1 MCAAP
6 PTQHHNLISI
16 KTTKDTNKQPNK
28 QRKDKFIS
36 GLSMPLPSNL
46 KNLYAEWL
54 QEFIGGLSSRQEQLT
69 LTYEKAR
76 RNLIETEAVIYYP
89 RDLKKIK
96 GIGDTIMRRLEKR
109 LHEHCAEIGVPPP
122 ESIVPTDIN
131 RGTKRATT
139 LLRSKSSTDVF
150 DEASTHNPNE
160 GPPLKKQRKYI
171 PRKRSGGYGILLG
184 LLELNAISKGISRED
199 LVEVSQKYCDTSMNP
214 NFMTRELRGAWSSV
228 NSLKKHN
235 LVLEQGR
242 PKIYYLTEEGLQL
255 ARTLKLAAGI
265 NFPKDNLTE
274 LPPNDEDLEFE
285 VTANLSELL
294 GSDKSITRA
303 QLEMNSSY
311 LMDITFQ
318 ESNNIPGGQ
327 PTEPIEGRS
336 LFYASPSSGL
346 DLTVSQSNAT
356 SEVVSTKERTLRRR
370 FDGISYELWP
380 KGSYEV
386 YPVIDHR
393 EIKSQANRD
402 FFSNALCRKGMKCEI
417 RQLALG
423 DIIWV
428 AKNKKTGNEC
438 VINTIIERKRLDDL
452 AISIRDNRFM
462 EQKSRL
468 DKSGCKNKY
477 YLIEETTARNME
489 GMTEALKT
497 AFWLILVYYRFSM
510 IRTTNSDE
518 TVEKLHALHTVI
530 NEGYSKKDLIVIYPH
545 ELKNQDDYRCVLEKF
560 RSEFERRRDIEC
572 CHSFQC
578 FQDILGK
585 GELSTVGELTIRIL
599 MFIKGISVEK
609 AVAIQTL
616 FPTLNHILTAYS
628 DCNSKEEANMLM
640 FNALGQAAG
649 AKKITKHLSEKIADV
664 FANF

>member
-1 MCAAP
+1 
-6 PTQHHNLISI
+6 
-16 KTTKDTNKQPNK
+16 
-28 QRKDKFIS
+28 
-36 GLSMPLPSNL
+36 MPLPPNL

-54 QEFIGGLSSRQEQLT
+54 QELIGGLSSRQEQLT

-122 ESIVPTDIN
+122 EPGVSTDVT
-131 RGTKRATT
+131 RGVKRATT
-139 LLRSKSSTDVF
+139 LLRSKSSADVF
-150 DEASTHNPNE
+150 NESSAHNSQE

-184 LLELNAISKGISRED
+184 LLELNAISRGISKED
-199 LVEVSQKYCDTSMNP
+199 LLETAQKYCDSSMNP
-214 NFMTRELRGAWSSV
+214 NFMTKELRGAWSSV

-242 PKIYYLTEEGLQL
+242 PKIYYLTEEGHQL
-255 ARTLKLAAGI
+255 AKTLKLAAGI
-265 NFPKDNLTE
+265 NFPKDSLTE
-274 LPPNDEDLEFE
+274 LPPNDGDLEFE

-294 GSDKSITRA
+294 GTDESITKVHSKT
-303 QLEMNSSY
+303 NSSY

-318 ESNNIPGGQ
+318 ESNTIPTLQ
-327 PTEPIEGRS
+327 PTESIESRS
-336 LFYASPSSGL
+336 LFCTSSSSNL
-346 DLTVSQSNAT
+346 DLSVSQSKPT
-356 SEVVSTKERTLRRR
+356 SEIVSTKERTLRRR
-370 FDGISYELWP
+370 FDGINYELWP
-380 KGSYEV
+380 KGTYEV

-393 EIKSQANRD
+393 EIKSQTNRD
-402 FFSNALCRKGMKCEI
+402 FFSNALSRKGMKCEI

-428 AKNKKTGNEC
+428 AKNKITGNEC

-477 YLIEETTARNME
+477 YLIEETAARTME

-530 NEGYSKKDLIVIYPH
+530 TEGYSKKDLIVLYPH

-560 RSEFERRRDIEC
+560 RLEFERRRDIEC

-585 GELSTVGELTIRIL
+585 GEMSTVGELTIRIL
-599 MFIKGISVEK
+599 MFIKGISIEK
-609 AVAIQTL
+609 AVAIQSL
-616 FPTLNHILTAYS
+616 FPTLNHILTAYTN
-628 DCNSKEEANMLM
+628 CNTKEEANMLM
-640 FNALGQAAG
+640 FNTLGQAAG
-649 AKKITKHLSEKIADV
+649 AKKITKHLSEKIAEV
-664 FANF
+664 FADF